1 MSDNGQI
8 EIYSQGSTHTLYEF
22 CGYDE
27 CRERILKLGL
37 GIQSNPFAQ
46 DEFVVTGTDRVTT
59 IITVNGTLDESDS
72 CVWCFGCGD
81 FLRHGLECECGDNGH
96 NPEADREP
104 LRPMVIE
111 NGLLELHPWG

>member
-1 MSDNGQI
+1 MGDYGQV

-27 CRERILKLGL
+27 CRIRILHLGL
-37 GIQSNPFAQ
+37 GIPNEGIFGQ
-46 DEFVVTGTDRVTT
+46 DEFVVESDGEVAT
-59 IITVNGTLDESDS
+59 ITVNGTLNESDS

-104 LRPMVIE
+104 MRPMVIE
-111 NGLLELHPWG
+111 TGRLELQPF